1 MADQMINLSFS
12 MKEIFDLIPE
22 IASEILK
29 NSSIATEIAEIY
41 KGTEF
46 SFVFEFDDE
55 KYSLVIKDGADFKT
69 GHGDLENPMF
79 RISIP
84 MDDLQQLIVVKNAYM
99 FLGRQGGFSQSDRDR
114 MSSLH
119 AKLSSIQGTVVINL
133 TNDDDSTSTIC
144 TVFNNTADPKVA
156 ITLAMEDVKGL
167 LTNES
172 NPVNLFMSGRL
183 KLEGDMGLAMSFQTL
198 M

>member
-1 MADQMINLSFS
+1 MADQMIHLSFS
-12 MKEIFDLIPE
+12 MKEIFELIPDL
-22 IASEILK
+22 ASEILD

-41 KGTEF
+41 KGAEF

-55 KYSLVIKDGADFKT
+55 KYNLVIKDGTDFKS
-69 GHGDLENPMF
+69 GQGDLEDPMF
-79 RISIP
+79 RINIP
-84 MDDLQQLIVVKNAYM
+84 MEDLQRLIVVKNAYM
-99 FLGRQGGFSQSDRDR
+99 FLGRQREITQSDRDK

-119 AKLSSIQGTVVINL
+119 AKLSSVQGTVVIKL
-133 TNDDDSTSTIC
+133 IHDDDSTSTIC
-144 TVFNNTADPKVA
+144 TVFNNAGDPKVT

-198 M
+198 L